1 MIVSETQ
8 RLSWQRDILGEA
20 RRQLVKLRCDVGHGQ
35 AIEINNILA
44 QLDSAMV
51 IAWEIIGKE
60 KKDAHT
66 GSNQSNTDTDSQGK

>member
-60 KKDAHT
+60 KKDEHTT
-66 GSNQSNTDTDSQGK
+66 GSTTGN

>member
-8 RLSWQRDILGEA
+8 RLTWQRDILNNA
-20 RRQLVKLRCDVGHGQ
+20 RMQLVKLRGDVGHGQ
-35 AIEINNILA
+35 AIDINNIIA
-44 QLDSAMV
+44 QVDSAMV

-66 GSNQSNTDTDSQGK
+66 GSSKSDTNTDSQGK

>member
-8 RLSWQRDILGEA
+8 RLTWQRDILGEA
-20 RRQLVKLRCDVGHGQ
+20 RRQLVTLRASVGHGQ

-60 KKDAHT
+60 KKDEHT
-66 GSNQSNTDTDSQGK
+66 GSNQSNTDTDGQGK